1 MIFAIIASLILIGF
15 FSGYEIGF
23 VSANRLSLELKKK
36 NGDKAGLIIARFLQ
50 APTQFIGTCLIG
62 LNISLVV
69 FGILFEQLLEKYL
82 WHHYQL
88 DSYSILLGNTVLST
102 LVILLIGELVPKAI
116 FKARASSLI
125 TRFAVIANIFHV
137 LFSPLTKLLVSLAQW
152 VVSFLFQVRVVNKK
166 EAFSKVD
173 LAHFVQQTMEHP
185 EQQDLNTDLFENA
198 LSLPE
203 IKIRECLVPRTEI
216 VGVELNT
223 SLDELKAIFVETKL
237 SKLIVYDDNLDNIV
251 GYVHQLDLFKK
262 PNSLAAVIHPIILV
276 PESMSAADLINLFS
290 KKRKS
295 IAWVVDEFGGTAGIV
310 TMEDLLEEIFGEID
324 DEYDEQEFVEKKL
337 SEKDYIFSGRLEL
350 DYLTEKYGI
359 DFAAENSETLS
370 GYLIHHHG
378 SIPKVRTLIHLAH
391 FDAEILSVSD
401 TRIEKVK
408 IKIH

>member
-1 MIFAIIASLILIGF
+1 MIFAIIASLILVGF

-36 NGDKAGLIIARFLQ
+36 NGDKAGLIIARFLE

-62 LNISLVV
+62 LNISLVI
-69 FGILFEQLLEKYL
+69 FGILFEQLLEKYI

-88 DSYSILLGNTVLST
+88 DSYSILFGNTVFST
-102 LVILLIGELVPKAI
+102 LVILLVGELVPKAI

-125 TRFAVIANIFHV
+125 TRFAAIANIFHV

-152 VVSFLFQVRVVNKK
+152 VVSFLFQIRVVNKK
-166 EAFSKVD
+166 EAFSKID

-223 SLDELKAIFVETKL
+223 SIEALKSIFVETKL
-237 SKLIVYDDNLDNIV
+237 SKLIVYDDTLDTIV

-262 PNSLAAVIHPIILV
+262 PSSLAAVIHPIILV

-350 DYLTEKYGI
+350 DYLNEKYGI

-370 GYLIHHHG
+370 GYLIHHHE
-378 SIPKVRTLIHLAH
+378 SIPKVRTVIHLDH

>member
-1 MIFAIIASLILIGF
+1 MVFAIIASLILIGF

-36 NGDKAGLIIARFLQ
+36 QGNRAGIIISKFLD

-69 FGILFEQLLEKYL
+69 FGILFEELVDKYL
-82 WHHYQL
+82 WAHL
-88 DSYSILLGNTVLST
+88 NLGSYSILLVNTVLST

-116 FKARASSLI
+116 FKARAASMII
-125 TRFAVIANIFHV
+125 TFAPLAHFFHL
-137 LFSPLTKLLVSLAQW
+137 LFRPLTIVLVNLAQW
-152 VVSFLFQVRVVNKK
+152 FLGNILQVKMVNKK
-166 EAFSKVD
+166 EAFTKVD
-173 LAHFVQQTMEHP
+173 LAHFVQQTKNQQ

-198 LSLPE
+198 LSLPT

-216 VGVELNT
+216 VGVELTT
-223 SLDELKAIFVETKL
+223 SINELQKIFVETKL
-237 SKLIVYDDNLDNIV
+237 SKLIVYEDTLDSIV

-262 PNSLAAVIHPIILV
+262 PSNLSQVLHPILLV
-276 PESMSAADLINLFS
+276 PESMNAADLINLFS

-324 DEYDEQEFVEKKL
+324 DEYDEQEFLEKKL
-337 SEKDYIFSGRLEL
+337 SDTEYVFSGRLEL
-350 DYLTEKYGI
+350 DYLYEKYGI
-359 DFAAENSETLS
+359 DFSADKAETLS
-370 GYLIHHHG
+370 GYLIHNYEA
-378 SIPKVRTLIHLAH
+378 IPKIRQIIHLTH
-391 FDAEILSVSD
+391 FDAEILAVSD

-408 IKIH
+408 IRIH

>member
-36 NGDKAGLIIARFLQ
+36 NGDPSGQIIAKFLQ

-69 FGILFEQLLEKYL
+69 FGILFEQLLDLYIWPENIG
-82 WHHYQL
+82 
-88 DSYSILLGNTVLST
+88 SYTVLLGNTVLST
-102 LVILLIGELVPKAI
+102 LVILIIGELIPKAI
-116 FKARASSLI
+116 FKARASSMI
-125 TRFAVIANIFHV
+125 TRFAYVAKFFHV
-137 LFSPLTKLLVSLAQW
+137 LFRPLTNVLVSIAQW
-152 VVSFLFQVRVVNKK
+152 VVSTLLQIKVVNKK

-173 LAHFVQQTMEHP
+173 LAHFIQQNIEHP
-185 EQQDLNTDLFENA
+185 EQQELNTDLFENA
-198 LSLPE
+198 LSLAE

-223 SLDELKAIFVETKL
+223 SIEELRSIFVETKL
-237 SKLIVYDDNLDNIV
+237 SKLVVYDDTLDTIV
-251 GYVHQLDLFKK
+251 GYVHQLDLFQK
-262 PNSLAAVIHPIILV
+262 PSNIASIIHPILLV
-276 PESMSAADLINLFS
+276 PESMNAADLINMFS

-310 TMEDLLEEIFGEID
+310 TMEDVLEEIFGEID
-324 DEYDEQEFVEKKL
+324 DEYDSPELIEKKV
-337 SEKDYIFSGRLEL
+337 SDKEYIFSGRLEL

-359 DFAAENSETLS
+359 DFGAENSETLS
-370 GYLIHHHG
+370 GYLIHHHEA
-378 SIPKVRTLIHLAH
+378 IPKVKTLIHLTH
-391 FDAEILSVSD
+391 FDAEVIAVSD

-408 IKIH
+408 IKIR